1 VIRRPHIAQA
11 MRYTEWLRRQ
21 VARLELEIRS
31 NPIFQTDEPPTQE
44 QLAALRQT
52 VVLHTYLKQQL
63 LRRERVT
70 LPGNVEVAV

>member
-1 VIRRPHIAQA
+1 

-31 NPIFQTDEPPTQE
+31 NPIFPTDEPPTQE
-44 QLAALRQT
+44 QLAELRQT

-63 LRRERVT
+63 LRRERIT